1 MREEIRSY
9 VETGLGMLS
18 PSGARDLA
26 RSLLGG
32 EGRDRI
38 QKAAQDLLE
47 WSART
52 GERVAEMIQR
62 EVRRQLTA
70 AGVAS
75 KDDLDALRKR
85 VRDLEKA
92 SSASPGSRSRSSPKR
107 SSATERASGAKRSS
121 SSRSR
126 SSAGAPRS
134 TRPRS

>member
-9 VETGLGMLS
+9 VEAGLGMLS

-26 RSLLGG
+26 RSLLDG

-47 WSART
+47 WSARA

-92 SSASPGSRSRSSPKR
+92 SSASPGGRPRSSTKS
-107 SSATERASGAKRSS
+107 SSATKRASAAKRS

>member
-9 VETGLGMLS
+9 VETGLDMLS

-32 EGRDRI
+32 EGRERI

-92 SSASPGSRSRSSPKR
+92 SSASAGSRPRSSPKR
-107 SSATERASGAKRSS
+107 SSATKRSSGAKRS

-134 TRPRS
+134 TRSRS

>member
-1 MREEIRSY
+1 MRELIRGY
-9 VETGLGMLS
+9 VETGLGTLS

-32 EGRDRI
+32 EGRERI

-62 EVRRQLTA
+62 EVRKQLTA

-92 SSASPGSRSRSSPKR
+92 TSSSPGSRPRSSAKRSGGGKR
-107 SSATERASGAKRSS
+107 SSAAKPSS
-121 SSRSR
+121 SG
-126 SSAGAPRS
+126 SSARSPRS
-134 TRPRS
+134 TRSES